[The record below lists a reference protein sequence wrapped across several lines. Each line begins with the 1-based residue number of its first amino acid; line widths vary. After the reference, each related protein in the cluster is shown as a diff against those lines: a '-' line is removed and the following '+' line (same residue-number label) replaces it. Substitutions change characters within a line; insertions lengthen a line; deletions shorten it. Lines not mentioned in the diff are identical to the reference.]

1 MRAEHTPADKFWEGV
16 VPLDRQAMA
25 RVFAAVRQDLVVSAR
40 DVEALQIT
48 AALLSNQIFLK
59 LAAKPPPAPK
69 ARRMRVLQHTTA
81 LQREIVSIL
90 QDGYLAPPLLPTTW
104 LTALQAWVLTDLL
117 KRGRPTKDANRMIM
131 TRLLDLYFIAFGKEP
146 SHTANGPTTRFL
158 KAWQREVSASAAANT
173 IFKEAVARLPSLT
186 DSNTRRLIQ
195 DWRADSSSR
204 RIARKTFIGVIL
216 ALDPSRGEIRP
227 WA

>member
-16 VPLDRQAMA
+16 APLDRQAMA
-25 RVFAAVRQDLVVSAR
+25 RVFAAARQDLVVSAR

-48 AALLSNQIFLK
+48 AALLSNQICQK
-59 LAAKPPPAPK
+59 LAAKPPPAPR
-69 ARRMRVLQHTTA
+69 ARRMRVWQRATA
-81 LQREIVSIL
+81 LHREIVAVL
-90 QDGYLAPPLLPTTW
+90 QDGYRAPPILPTTW
-104 LTALQAWVLTDLL
+104 LTALESWVLTDLL
-117 KRGRPTKDANRMIM
+117 KRGRPTKYANQMVM

-158 KAWQREVSASAAANT
+158 KAWQTEVSAAAAAT
-173 IFKEAVARLPSLT
+173 TVFEGAVARLPLLT

-195 DWRADSSSR
+195 DWRADSSR
-204 RIARKTFIGVIL
+204 RRTARNTFIGVML

-227 WA
+227 WG